1 MTGLHVQPRTA
12 LVWLWLS
19 ALVVA
24 LDQLTKWFIVSYFA
38 LFEVLPAGPVLD
50 ITRLHNTGAAFSL
63 LAQAGG
69 WQRWFFVSLASVI
82 GVAIIWWLYTLPA
95 RGHAWLSIG
104 LALIL
109 GGAVGNGYDRVMD
122 GHVVDFLH
130 FHWNFAY
137 FPAFN
142 VADIAITTGA
152 IMLVI
157 DALMHSK
164 RTRESTA

>member
-1 MTGLHVQPRTA
+1 MTASTDSQRSA
-12 LVWLWLS
+12 LVWTWLS

-24 LDQLTKWFIVSYFA
+24 VDQLTKWFIASRFQ
-38 LFEVLPAGPVLD
+38 LFEVLPLAPFLE

-69 WQRWFFVSLASVI
+69 WQRWFFIGLAGLI
-82 GVAIIWWLYTLPA
+82 GPAIIWWLGTLPR
-95 RGHAWLSIG
+95 RGYPWLTIG

-109 GGAVGNGYDRVMD
+109 GGAVGNGFDRVMN

-130 FHWNFAY
+130 FHWGDAY

-142 VADIAITTGA
+142 AADIAITSGA
-152 IMLVI
+152 IMLII
-157 DALMHSK
+157 DALLHRRRVKS
-164 RTRESTA
+164 AAP

>member
-1 MTGLHVQPRTA
+1 MNDDTFRKQTA

-24 LDQLTKWFIVSYFA
+24 LDQLCKWFITNRFE
-38 LFEVLPAGPVLD
+38 LFEVYQLGPLLEL
-50 ITRLHNTGAAFSL
+50 TRLHNTGAAFSL

-69 WQRWFFVSLASVI
+69 WQRWFFVGLAGAISLAIV
-82 GVAIIWWLYTLPA
+82 WWLRGLPA
-95 RGHAWLSIG
+95 RGHPWLSVG

-109 GGAVGNGYDRVMD
+109 GGAIGNGIDRFAD

-130 FHWNFAY
+130 FHWQQWY
-137 FPAFN
+137 YPAFN

-157 DALMHSK
+157 DALMQTR
-164 RTRESTA
+164 RTKVAAR

>member
-1 MTGLHVQPRTA
+1 MTGLHVEARTA
-12 LVWLWLS
+12 LIWIWLS

-24 LDQLTKWFIVSYFA
+24 LDQLTKWFIVTHFA
-38 LFEVLPAGPVLD
+38 LFEILPAGPVLD
-50 ITRLHNTGAAFSL
+50 ITRLHNEGAAFSL

-69 WQRWFFVSLASVI
+69 WQRWFFVSLASII
-82 GVAIIWWLYTLPA
+82 GVAIVWWLYTLPA
-95 RGHAWLSIG
+95 RGQPWLVIG

-109 GGAVGNGYDRVMD
+109 GGAVGNAYDRLMH

-130 FHWNFAY
+130 FHWNLAY

-152 IMLVI
+152 IMLII
-157 DALMHSK
+157 DALMHSN
-164 RTRESTA
+164 RTKESSA

>member
-1 MTGLHVQPRTA
+1 MTGLHVEPRTA
-12 LVWLWLS
+12 LVWVWLS

-24 LDQLTKWFIVSYFA
+24 LDQVTKWFIVTHFA
-38 LFEVLPAGPVLD
+38 LYEILPAGPVLD
-50 ITRLHNTGAAFSL
+50 ITRLHNEGAAFSL

-69 WQRWFFVSLASVI
+69 WQRWFFVSLAIVI
-82 GVAIIWWLYTLPA
+82 GVAIVWWLYKLPA
-95 RGHAWLSIG
+95 RGQPWLVIG

-109 GGAVGNGYDRVMD
+109 GGAVGNAYDRLLH

-130 FHWNFAY
+130 FHWNLAY

-152 IMLVI
+152 IMLII
-157 DALMHSK
+157 DALMNSD
-164 RTRESTA
+164 RTKESSA

>member
-1 MTGLHVQPRTA
+1 MTGLHVEPRTA
-12 LVWLWLS
+12 LVWIWLS
-19 ALVVA
+19 ALVIA
-24 LDQLTKWFIVSYFA
+24 LDQLTKWFIVNQLA
-38 LFEVLPAGPVLD
+38 LFEILPAGPVLD
-50 ITRLHNTGAAFSL
+50 ITRLHNEGAAFSL

-82 GVAIIWWLYTLPA
+82 GVAIVWWLYTLPA
-95 RGHAWLSIG
+95 RGQPWLAIG

-109 GGAVGNGYDRVMD
+109 GGAVGNAYDRLMH

-130 FHWNFAY
+130 FHWNLAY

-152 IMLVI
+152 IMLII

-164 RTRESTA
+164 RAKESSA

>member
-1 MTGLHVQPRTA
+1 MNDDIFPKQTA

-19 ALVVA
+19 MLIVA
-24 LDQLTKWFIVSYFA
+24 LDQLCKWFITNQFE
-38 LFEVLPAGPVLD
+38 LFEVYQVGPMLEL
-50 ITRLHNTGAAFSL
+50 TRLHNTGAAFSL

-69 WQRWFFVSLASVI
+69 WQRWFFVGLAGTISLAIV
-82 GVAIIWWLYTLPA
+82 WWLRSQPA
-95 RGHAWLSIG
+95 RGHAWLSVG

-109 GGAVGNGYDRVMD
+109 GGAIGNGIDRIAH

-130 FHWNFAY
+130 FHWQQWY
-137 FPAFN
+137 YPAFN

-157 DALMHSK
+157 DALMQTR
-164 RTRESTA
+164 RTKAASG

>member
-1 MTGLHVQPRTA
+1 MTGLHVEPRTA
-12 LVWLWLS
+12 LIWIWLS

-24 LDQLTKWFIVSYFA
+24 LDQLSKWFIVNNFA
-38 LFEVLPAGPVLD
+38 LFEILPMGPVLD
-50 ITRLHNTGAAFSL
+50 ITRLHNEGAAFSL

-82 GVAIIWWLYTLPA
+82 GVAIAWWLYTLPA
-95 RGHAWLSIG
+95 RGQPWLVIG

-109 GGAVGNGYDRVMD
+109 GGAVGNAYDRLTH

-130 FHWNFAY
+130 FHWNLAY

-157 DALMHSK
+157 DALMHSG
-164 RTRESTA
+164 RARESSA

>member
-1 MTGLHVQPRTA
+1 MTGLHVEPRTA
-12 LVWLWLS
+12 LVWIWLS

-24 LDQLTKWFIVSYFA
+24 LDQLAKWFIVNHFA
-38 LFEVLPAGPVLD
+38 LFEILPAGPVLD
-50 ITRLHNTGAAFSL
+50 ITRLHNEGAAFSL

-82 GVAIIWWLYTLPA
+82 GVAIVWWLYTLPA
-95 RGHAWLSIG
+95 RGQPWLSIG

-109 GGAVGNGYDRVMD
+109 GGAVGNAYDRLMH

-130 FHWNFAY
+130 FHWNLAY

-142 VADIAITTGA
+142 LADIAITTGA
-152 IMLVI
+152 IMLII
-157 DALMHSK
+157 DALMHSN
-164 RTRESTA
+164 RTKESSA

>member
-1 MTGLHVQPRTA
+1 MKDDLFPGTTA

-19 ALVVA
+19 LIIVA
-24 LDQLTKWFIVSYFA
+24 ADQLTKSFIVSQ
-38 LFEVLPAGPVLD
+38 FELYEVMPLGPYLEL
-50 ITRLHNTGAAFSL
+50 TRLHNTGAAFSL

-69 WQRWFFVSLASVI
+69 WQRWFFIGLAGAI
-82 GVAIIWWLYTLPA
+82 GVVIVLWLYKLPA
-95 RGHAWLSIG
+95 RGYPWLSIG
-104 LALIL
+104 LAMIL
-109 GGAVGNGYDRVMD
+109 GGAVGNGIDRLSE

-130 FHWNFAY
+130 FHWQQAY

-157 DALMHSK
+157 DALLHTR
-164 RTRESTA
+164 RTKAPPA